1 MAERHCIGTVWAVAM
16 PRRCAAFGAE
26 EKVGDMAAV
35 AGLLPHL
42 CVALG
47 AYAVGG
53 EAGLR
58 GKGAAAACLAVAA
71 MTHRHAHRS
80 EGRRD
85 GQACVRTCRHRWRA
99 YQKKKTKEP
108 NRQT

>member
-1 MAERHCIGTVWAVAM
+1 MAERHCIGTVWAVAI

-35 AGLLPHL
+35 ADLLPHL

-58 GKGAAAACLAVAA
+58 GKGAAAAFLAVAA
-71 MTHRHAHRS
+71 MTQRHAPRIAGAGDAKLAAAASS
-80 EGRRD
+80 EATGFGARASFLRD
-85 GQACVRTCRHRWRA
+85 TRT
-99 YQKKKTKEP
+99 
-108 NRQT
+108 